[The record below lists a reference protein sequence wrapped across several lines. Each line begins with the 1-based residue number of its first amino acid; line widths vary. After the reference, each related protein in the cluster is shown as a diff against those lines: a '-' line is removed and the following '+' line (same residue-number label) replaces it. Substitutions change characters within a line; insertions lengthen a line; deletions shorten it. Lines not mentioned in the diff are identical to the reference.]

1 MSLPRFFGASVVL
14 IALSIS
20 GFTHAETGSDN
31 VGILSYRS
39 NQHCSRRAVR
49 RRWRLNRRSACCTD
63 QNSHSARENWISMFN
78 GTDLTGWKANTENP
92 DSFKVVDGVLVIDG
106 PRCHLFWVGDP
117 DDPTDEQFTN
127 FHWHAKVKT
136 LPQANSGLYFHTK
149 YQDAGWPAAGYE
161 CQVNQTHKDRKKTGG
176 LYAVAD
182 VLDESPVKDGEW
194 YDYDIIVDGPRI
206 VLKINGE
213 VTTDWE
219 EPTVW
224 ITPKGMEGRKLS
236 SGTFAI
242 QAHDPKSVVH
252 YKDLRVKRLP

>member
-1 MSLPRFFGASVVL
+1 MSLSRFFGASVVL

-20 GFTHAETGSDN
+20 GVTHAET
-31 VGILSYRS
+31 VS
-39 NQHCSRRAVR
+39 N
-49 RRWRLNRRSACCTD
+49 D
-63 QNSHSARENWISMFN
+63 WISMFN
-78 GTDLTGWKANTENP
+78 GTDLTGWKANPENP
-92 DSFKVVDGVLVIDG
+92 DSFKVEDGVLVVDG

-136 LPQANSGLYFHTK
+136 MPQANSGLYFHTQ
-149 YQDAGWPAAGYE
+149 YQDSGWPAAGYE

-194 YDYDIIVDGPRI
+194 YDYDIIVDGSHI
-206 VLKINGE
+206 VVKINGE
-213 VTTDWE
+213 VTADWT
-219 EPTVW
+219 EPEDW
-224 ITPKGMEGRKLS
+224 QPPKGMAGRMLS
-236 SGTFAI
+236 PGTFAI

>member
-1 MSLPRFFGASVVL
+1 MSLSRFFGASVVL

-20 GFTHAETGSDN
+20 GVTHAET
-31 VGILSYRS
+31 VS
-39 NQHCSRRAVR
+39 N
-49 RRWRLNRRSACCTD
+49 D
-63 QNSHSARENWISMFN
+63 WISMFN
-78 GTDLTGWKANTENP
+78 GTDLTGWKANPENP
-92 DSFKVVDGVLVIDG
+92 DSFKVEDGVLVVDG

-136 LPQANSGLYFHTK
+136 MPQANSGLYFHTQ
-149 YQDAGWPAAGYE
+149 YQDSGWPAAGYE

-194 YDYDIIVDGPRI
+194 YDYDIIVDGAHI

-213 VTTDWE
+213 VTADWT
-219 EPTVW
+219 EPEDW
-224 ITPKGMEGRKLS
+224 QPPKGMAGRMLS
-236 SGTFAI
+236 PGTFAI